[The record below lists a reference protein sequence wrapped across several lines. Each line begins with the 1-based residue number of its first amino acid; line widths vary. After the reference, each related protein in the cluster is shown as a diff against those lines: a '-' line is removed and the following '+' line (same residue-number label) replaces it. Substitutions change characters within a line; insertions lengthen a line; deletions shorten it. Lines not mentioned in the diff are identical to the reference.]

1 VEPLATMPPSRPV
14 AALSITFSLLP
25 LMSWRTSREASAQ
38 FRSLRRQ
45 KLPLTPHA
53 IFDCF
58 IIRYSPC
65 GEIAQQILTYLDE
78 KRQGHALKTA
88 STTCS
93 AYIDPGVIS
102 IA

>member
-1 VEPLATMPPSRPV
+1 MPPSRPV

-25 LMSWRTSREASAQ
+25 LMSWRTSREARAQ

-58 IIRYSPC
+58 IMRYSPY
-65 GEIAQQILTYLDE
+65 GGIAQQVLTYLDE
-78 KRQGHALKTA
+78 KRQDHTLKTA
-88 STTCS
+88 PTVHS
-93 AYIDPGVIS
+93 AYIDPEVIS